1 MLTKIVARLKTG
13 SIKNVVPFGSP
24 RPCAPYVVV
33 KEEKADGNMT
43 RFRII
48 PHMTQSAANVLALD
62 AYTKSELST
71 LLTDFESDDRFGNHF
86 RLEEPEEKE
95 WTGVGAVSD
104 DNTIS
109 MERSFYAP
117 LLLF

>member
-1 MLTKIVARLKTG
+1 MLTKIVAKLKTG
-13 SIKNVVPFGSP
+13 SVKNVVPFGSP
-24 RPCAPYVVV
+24 LPIPPYIVVR
-33 KEEKADGNMT
+33 EENAGGNLT
-43 RFRII
+43 RFRVIA
-48 PHMTQSAANVLALD
+48 HMTQANVLTLD
-62 AYTKSELST
+62 TYVKGELGT
-71 LLTDFESDDRFGNHF
+71 LLAGFEGDDRFANHF
-86 RLEEPEEKE
+86 KLEEPIDKE